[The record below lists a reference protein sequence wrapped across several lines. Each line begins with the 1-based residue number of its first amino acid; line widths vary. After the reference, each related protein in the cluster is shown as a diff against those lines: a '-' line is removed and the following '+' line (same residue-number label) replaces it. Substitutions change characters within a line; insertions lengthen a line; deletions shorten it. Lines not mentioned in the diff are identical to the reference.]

1 MFIWFYIWF
10 ELFFTVIWMYLHTL
24 PIFKHI
30 SWRKASTKGFA
41 FFFFYDSPASPL
53 LGINAVLGAPG
64 AEISQAYLV
73 IPPQLSW
80 HPCSKCNLHRVIL
93 DTDKMKSGAK
103 ADPLIFNPNFTKFS
117 GMVYNQLI
125 STFLPKKMQNYQF
138 SKI

>member
-1 MFIWFYIWF
+1 MG
-10 ELFFTVIWMYLHTL
+10 HTL

-41 FFFFYDSPASPL
+41 FFFYDSPASPL
-53 LGINAVLGAPG
+53 LGINAVLRAPG
-64 AEISQAYLV
+64 AETSQAYLV

-125 STFLPKKMQNYQF
+125 STFLPQKMQNYQF

>member
-1 MFIWFYIWF
+1 M
-10 ELFFTVIWMYLHTL
+10 E
-24 PIFKHI
+24 
-30 SWRKASTKGFA
+30 KGFYKRIRL
-41 FFFFYDSPASPL
+41 FFFYDSPASPL
-53 LGINAVLGAPG
+53 LGINAVLRAPG
-64 AEISQAYLV
+64 AETSQAYLV
-73 IPPQLSW
+73 IPSQLSW

>member
-1 MFIWFYIWF
+1 M
-10 ELFFTVIWMYLHTL
+10 E
-24 PIFKHI
+24 
-30 SWRKASTKGFA
+30 KGFYKRIRL
-41 FFFFYDSPASPL
+41 FFYDSPASPL

-64 AEISQAYLV
+64 AETSQAYLV
-73 IPPQLSW
+73 IPSQLSW

-125 STFLPKKMQNYQF
+125 STFLPKKIQNYQF
-138 SKI
+138 SKIKIWWGN